1 MRKRFLVATVVVMLV
16 LTMSSVA
23 CQINNNTTKT
33 STAVVPGRGAVI
45 DSDSSITAQI
55 QSITAQSTGYPWR
68 LNVLIQST
76 SDVGTLPNPVAN
88 SAGKVV
94 TVVTDQDM
102 TAYKVNDTITAKIK
116 YAGDV
121 NTPGGINLYMY
132 NIAFA
137 VKSYSG
143 RY

>member
-1 MRKRFLVATVVVMLV
+1 MAAAVAMLM

-23 CQINNNTTKT
+23 CKINNNTTKT
-33 STAVVPGRGAVI
+33 STSVVPGRGAVI
-45 DSDSSITAQI
+45 NSDSSVTAQI
-55 QSITAQSTGYPWR
+55 QSITAQFTGYPWK

-88 SAGKVV
+88 SAGNVV
-94 TVVTDQDM
+94 TVVTDQDI
-102 TAYKVNDTITAKIK
+102 TAYKVNDAITAKIK

-121 NTPGGINLYMY
+121 NTPGGINPYMY

-137 VKSYSG
+137 VKSHSG